1 MGRSRKTSWC
11 RKGAAEIKAYAEENE
26 EKIWAYTVRAML
38 SGDCLTWWAG
48 GGEWARTDREATANA
63 QATGHVCWLSELSEG
78 L

>member
-1 MGRSRKTSWC
+1 MQKRMKRRSGHT
-11 RKGAAEIKAYAEENE
+11 
-26 EKIWAYTVRAML
+26 L
-38 SGDCLTWWAG
+38 SELCFPETDSLGGWAG